1 MCFQAKPRLQ
11 EACHLEAWVVE
22 WAEWKEW
29 IKGGGVKM
37 VVYPEEI
44 VEMANLLMKDIADSK
59 DNIDAKLAASFA
71 DRCAELIKNLA
82 ESMAELHQRVD
93 VLTEKD

>member
-1 MCFQAKPRLQ
+1 MD
-11 EACHLEAWVVE
+11 LEAWVVE
-22 WAEWKEW
+22 WKEW
-29 IKGGGVKM
+29 VKGGGVKM

-82 ESMAELHQRVD
+82 ESMAELHTRVD